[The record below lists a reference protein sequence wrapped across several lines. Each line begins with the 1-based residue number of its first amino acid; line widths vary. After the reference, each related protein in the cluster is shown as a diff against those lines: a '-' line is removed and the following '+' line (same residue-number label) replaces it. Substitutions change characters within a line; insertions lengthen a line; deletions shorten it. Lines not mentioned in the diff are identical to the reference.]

1 MIIRSSANARTRL
14 DDSLGCKLYFGISK
28 EVLDLIDKWDIES
41 LLQYEGL
48 EFIDEAN
55 RIS

>member
-14 DDSLGCKLYFGISK
+14 HDSLGYKLYFGISK